1 MKWLCGFLLGGCRT
15 SSTIIHSRQLYN
27 RLQAEVPEFRAKT
40 LFKASMCYKTFHG
53 LPVEAY
59 PASETP
65 SAESSSGQAD
75 SAVPGEVALIGSHG
89 CREFTYNWRSPKADV
104 MVSMWKAQDG
114 RMNGAT
120 VIHLPFPSPR
130 SDLCFSNP

>member
-1 MKWLCGFLLGGCRT
+1 M
-15 SSTIIHSRQLYN
+15 Q
-27 RLQAEVPEFRAKT
+27 LQAEVPRFRAKT

-53 LPVEAY
+53 LPVDDY
-59 PASETP
+59 RASETP
-65 SAESSSGQAD
+65 STESSSDQAG
-75 SAVPGEVALIGSHG
+75 SAAPGEVALIDSHG

-120 VIHLPFPSPR
+120 QTLTPLVCTSGTSLQRVLPGAL
-130 SDLCFSNP
+130 SDTRRLISMLLSHAGGP